1 MKSLGKFTFRG
12 VVTPTGQTGS
22 YGDSGD
28 LQRILLFDGD
38 FGTAFKVT
46 YFAVWGKAT
55 TTTADCS
62 AVLATDRNGLEDE
75 TIGDQNVDNNMQ
87 IAWASANGITTAVR
101 EESLTIVD
109 RDNLIVQDLWIAGY
123 NASTGDKGINYYI
136 EAEKFDVGL
145 SIGSYSMVRNASMD
159 MPN

>member
-12 VVTPTGQTGS
+12 VVTPTANSGT

-38 FGTAFKVT
+38 FGTAFKIT
-46 YFAVWGKAT
+46 YFAIWAKAT
-55 TTTADCS
+55 TGTADCS
-62 AVLATDRNGLEDE
+62 AVISTDRNGLEDE
-75 TIGDQNVDNNMQ
+75 LIGEQNVDVNQQ
-87 IAWASANGITTAVR
+87 IGWASGNGVTTGVR
-101 EESLTIVD
+101 EESFNIVD

-145 SIGSYSMVRNASMD
+145 SIGSYSMVRNASQD
-159 MPN
+159 FPN